1 MEVAQ
6 KSEMHAPGNIYKDD
20 KETTKVTKRGFYW
33 DVVELISRD
42 LDVARQ
48 VYPTCCLRTVL
59 QPTTSVGL

>member
-1 MEVAQ
+1 MWKFLRNQ
-6 KSEMHAPGNIYKDD
+6 KCTPQGIYKDE
-20 KETTKVTKRGFYW
+20 KETIKVTKRGFYW

-48 VYPTCCLRTVL
+48 VYPKCCLRTVL